1 MIPTD
6 GTGSFG
12 PMRFLSVVQ
21 VSVVVDVARNA
32 TVWCSILGI
41 LGNKWCAARG
51 PVGGGATKKPSALSI
66 FLERANLDVFFGGT
80 ILGNL
85 QLMLLSWIY

>member
-1 MIPTD
+1 MEPVPLVRCD
-6 GTGSFG
+6 S
-12 PMRFLSVVQ
+12 SVVQ

-51 PVGGGATKKPSALSI
+51 PVGGVPFTAIGAVES
-66 FLERANLDVFFGGT
+66 
-80 ILGNL
+80 
-85 QLMLLSWIY
+85 